1 MQLTDGRVFDGI
13 LNCVDGTQGK
23 GDEPLHRELIL
34 LIAKERLAL
43 GDTVVKPE
51 KLQAF
56 KAEDIV
62 MLEAVEVSMFQDD
75 ISSGP
80 VRNKGRV
87 EADTEI
93 EVANRSRLGKER
105 ELVAAT
111 AWLDGGK
118 GAAALESSSSV
129 AYKPGWDQF
138 AVNEKLTGTQS
149 SYSDVSA
156 MPAGL
161 PLPCAPLAPRSQSS
175 ATPAP
180 ASSPAAQRLV
190 PVDRLAQ
197 ELYTTKLRASDFS
210 KEQIDHARRIAREIE
225 GKVLVQ

>member
-1 MQLTDGRVFDGI
+1 VVSVQLTDGRVFDGI

-34 LIAKERLAL
+34 LIARERLAL
-43 GDTVVKPE
+43 TDKVVKPE
-51 KLQAF
+51 KLMAF
-56 KAEDIV
+56 KADDIV
-62 MLEAVEVSMFQDD
+62 MLEAVEVSMFHDEVT
-75 ISSGP
+75 SGP

-93 EVANRSRLGKER
+93 EVADRSRLGMER

-118 GAAALESSSSV
+118 AGSALEGSSSG

-138 AVNEKLTGTQS
+138 AVNEKMTGAQS
-149 SYSDVSA
+149 NYSDVSA

-161 PLPCAPLAPRSQSS
+161 PLPRTPHSPCAQSFVTRSV
-175 ATPAP
+175 
-180 ASSPAAQRLV
+180 ASSPAATCPALS
-190 PVDRLAQ
+190 PPQ
-197 ELYTTKLRASDFS
+197 ELFTSD
-210 KEQIDHARRIAREIE
+210 AR
-225 GKVLVQ
+225 